1 MGNDRFRNPLRES
14 TDRRLPR
21 IAGPSSLVI
30 FGVTGDLA
38 TRKLL
43 PAIYDLTNRGL
54 LPPGFALVGFG
65 RRDWG
70 HGEFRDIAK
79 AAVQEHCRT
88 PFDEL
93 VWEHLCSG
101 FRFVPGEFGSG
112 YACPRLAEP
121 PHRRCPVPQHAIDRD
136 PMRTG
141 ADTSRQATSEADV

>member
-54 LPPGFALVGFG
+54 LPPGFALAGFG
-65 RRDWG
+65 RGNWG
-70 HGEFRDIAK
+70 NGKFGNMAK
-79 AAVQEHCRT
+79 APVKKHAAT
-88 PFDEL
+88 PLDEP
-93 VWEHLCSG
+93 VWSDLCQG
-101 FRFVPGEFGSG
+101 FRYLPGELGMVAAFQ
-112 YACPRLAEP
+112 RLAE
-121 PHRRCPVPQHAIDRD
+121 Q
-136 PMRTG
+136 
-141 ADTSRQATSEADV
+141 S

>member
-54 LPPGFALVGFG
+54 LPRVRPRGLRPARLGA
-65 RRDWG
+65 WG
-70 HGEFRDIAK
+70 
-79 AAVQEHCRT
+79 
-88 PFDEL
+88 
-93 VWEHLCSG
+93 
-101 FRFVPGEFGSG
+101 VPGHRQSG
-112 YACPRLAEP
+112 RAGTLPDPVRRTRLGAPMFRLPLRAGRVRGRSGVPTPR
-121 PHRRCPVPQHAIDRD
+121 
-136 PMRTG
+136 
-141 ADTSRQATSEADV
+141 